1 MNNAAFNKN
10 PMNPRT
16 PVITRLDSVAWS
28 NTHVIMTKKVK
39 LIKAIATMY
48 VIQFA
53 STENP

>member
-16 PVITRLDSVAWS
+16 PVITRLDSVPCS
-28 NTHVIMTKKVK
+28 TTQVIMTKKVR
-39 LIKAIATMY
+39 LIKAIATIY

-53 STENP
+53 RTENP